1 MTCARTRYKTAPSC
15 SAEAAPGAGSD
26 DRALYRR
33 ASSTDDEPRPVDSP
47 LGRDQEGKPPAGG
60 GCTASE
66 ADARRAP
73 SHRPSFAPF
82 REHYATTLV
91 DRRLLRQPPSPV
103 ESRKGHASF
112 SCWHDTRQFTKNSN
126 LSLLSGRPEGTGGG
140 CTWAAA
146 TAAAGVGP
154 PATAST
160 LASNTLAPRRRAGWG
175 RLRRPF
181 RLLGPRRP
189 FRLLVAQGTMA
200 VEREVVR
207 RAR

>member
-1 MTCARTRYKTAPSC
+1 MTGHSTDER
-15 SAEAAPGAGSD
+15 AAPTTSPVRSIRRSAVTRKGS
-26 DRALYRR
+26 RQLVVVA
-33 ASSTDDEPRPVDSP
+33 
-47 LGRDQEGKPPAGG
+47 PPARPMPGVRPA
-60 GCTASE
+60 TSRLS
-66 ADARRAP
+66 RRFGSTMRRRWWIDVFFVNPHPLLKVERDTLRFPAG
-73 SHRPSFAPF
+73 
-82 REHYATTLV
+82 TTLGN
-91 DRRLLRQPPSPV
+91 LRQN
-103 ESRKGHASF
+103 
-112 SCWHDTRQFTKNSN
+112 TN
-126 LSLLSGRPEGTGGG
+126 LSFLSGRPEGTGGG